1 MQVKEIITQ
10 LLSQAG
16 ISIGGPKPWD
26 IQVYD
31 ERFYSRVF
39 QDQHL
44 GLGETYME
52 GWWNCQSIDE
62 LISRILK
69 SQIENRLKITP
80 KDIFYFFMHKL
91 FNFQTRCKA
100 TEVAHKHYNIGNS
113 LYRSM
118 LGETMNYS
126 CGYWKNA
133 STLDEAQYNKMEL
146 ICRKLDLKPGMKI
159 LDIGCGWGGLAKYA
173 AEKYGVEV
181 VGATISQPQKQFAE
195 ERCQGLPVQILLKDY
210 RDLPKDV
217 FDRVVSV
224 GMFEHVGY
232 KNYRFFMDVVSNRL
246 TKEGIFL
253 LHTIGGNISYVRG
266 DNWVNKYI
274 FPNGMLPSISQIG
287 KALEGYF
294 VMEDWHNFGVDYDK
308 TLMAWHKNFNGNWNN
323 LENGDE
329 RFKKMWNYYLLSCA
343 GGFRSRSIQLWQVLL
358 TKNGL
363 TEGFKGRNL

>member
-1 MQVKEIITQ
+1 M
-10 LLSQAG
+10 
-16 ISIGGPKPWD
+16 
-26 IQVYD
+26 
-31 ERFYSRVF
+31 
-39 QDQHL
+39 
-44 GLGETYME
+44 
-52 GWWNCQSIDE
+52 
-62 LISRILK
+62 
-69 SQIENRLKITP
+69 
-80 KDIFYFFMHKL
+80 
-91 FNFQTRCKA
+91 
-100 TEVAHKHYNIGNS
+100 
-113 LYRSM
+113 
-118 LGETMNYS
+118 
-126 CGYWKNA
+126 
-133 STLDEAQYNKMEL
+133 
-146 ICRKLDLKPGMKI
+146 
-159 LDIGCGWGGLAKYA
+159 
-173 AEKYGVEV
+173 
-181 VGATISQPQKQFAE
+181 
-195 ERCQGLPVQILLKDY
+195 KDY